1 MSLPPLPIL
10 PTMGVGSAAAPG
22 WLSLGRHQIR
32 DGVMGG
38 ADIEEMFDDAT
49 RLAVADQIEA
59 GIDII
64 SDGEL
69 RRQRFVYEMYDRL
82 SGLKRVAPSR
92 RLGVPGYDMAPHFI
106 AEERVSAPR
115 GLGVAREFAALQAIA
130 PGRHLKAAFPGALT
144 FALAIRSAPRG
155 RDNLIDELVGL
166 VRAEVAELAAL
177 DCRQIQLD
185 EPSFADPPLGIT
197 KREAASIV
205 NRCTEGHEGRI
216 AVHICFGNNAGR
228 PLSDRG
234 LARLLPEL
242 EALHCRQLVLE
253 FANREMAEIEL
264 LAGLA
269 RKYEI
274 AAGVIDV
281 KSFHLESAEQV
292 ARRIELALN
301 HVPIDRLSLTAD
313 CGFSATPRA
322 LAVAKMRAL
331 VAGAALVRSR
341 IA

>member
-1 MSLPPLPIL
+1 MSLPPLPVL

-22 WLSLGRHQIR
+22 WLSLARHQIR
-32 DGVMGG
+32 DGALGS
-38 ADIEEMFDDAT
+38 ADIAELFEDAT

-59 GIDII
+59 GIDIL

-82 SGLKRVAPSR
+82 NGLKRAPPAR

-106 AEERVSAPR
+106 AEERLSAPR
-115 GLGVAREFAALQAIA
+115 GLGVAEEFASLRALA
-130 PGRHLKAAFPGALT
+130 PDRHLKAAFPGALT
-144 FALAIRSAPRG
+144 FALGIKSAPRG
-155 RDNLIDELVGL
+155 RDHLIDELVGL
-166 VRAEVAELAAL
+166 VRAEIAALAAAG
-177 DCRQIQLD
+177 CRHIQLD
-185 EPSFADPPLGIT
+185 EPSFAEPPLGIT
-197 KREAASIV
+197 RREAASIV
-205 NRCTEGHEGRI
+205 NRCTEGHEGSI

-228 PLSDRG
+228 PLTDRSI
-234 LARLLPEL
+234 ARLLPEL

-253 FANREMAEIEL
+253 FANREMSEIEL

-281 KSFHLESAEQV
+281 KSFHVESAEQV
-292 ARRIELALN
+292 ARRIERALN
-301 HVPIDRLSLTAD
+301 YVPLDKLTITAD

-322 LAVAKMRAL
+322 LAMAKMRAL
-331 VAGAALVRSR
+331 VQGAELVRNR
-341 IA
+341 VA